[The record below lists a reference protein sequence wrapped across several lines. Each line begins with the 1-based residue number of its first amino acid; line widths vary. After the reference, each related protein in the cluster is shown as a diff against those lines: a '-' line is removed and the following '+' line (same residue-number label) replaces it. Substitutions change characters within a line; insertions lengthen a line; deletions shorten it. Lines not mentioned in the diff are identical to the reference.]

1 MTSSM
6 PERTLI
12 LYMTVMKTAIRYV
25 LSQHNQYERREQ
37 TIYYLSK
44 NLNDRSL
51 VWSAKRLVLLAEYDI
66 IYMTRKAVK
75 GSVIIDH
82 LANNYV
88 KDYEP
93 LNFYLPDEEVL
104 AVKNDGRMDDWWTMY
119 FDGVVNVL
127 GNGDRAV
134 IISLE
139 KK

>member
-1 MTSSM
+1 M
-6 PERTLI
+6 PGRPLI
-12 LYMTVMKTAIRYV
+12 LYMTVMKTTIRHV
-25 LSQHNQYERREQ
+25 LGQYNQYERREQ

-44 NLNDRSL
+44 NLNDRAL
-51 VWSAKRLVLLAEYDI
+51 VWSAKRLVLLVEYDI
-66 IYMTRKAVK
+66 IYMTRKAIK
-75 GSVIIDH
+75 GSAIVNH

-93 LNFYLPDEEVL
+93 LNFYLPDEKVL

-134 IISLE
+134 KISLE

>member
-1 MTSSM
+1 MTSPMSRR
-6 PERTLI
+6 PLI
-12 LYMTVMKTAIRYV
+12 LYMTVMKTTIRYV
-25 LSQHNQYERREQ
+25 LGQYNQYERREQ

-44 NLNDRSL
+44 TLNDRAL
-51 VWSAKRLVLLAEYDI
+51 VWSAKRLVLLVEYDI
-66 IYMTRKAVK
+66 IYMTRKAIK
-75 GSVIIDH
+75 GSVIVDH

-134 IISLE
+134 KISLE
-139 KK
+139 NK

>member
-1 MTSSM
+1 
-6 PERTLI
+6 
-12 LYMTVMKTAIRYV
+12 
-25 LSQHNQYERREQ
+25 
-37 TIYYLSK
+37 LSK

-104 AVKNDGRMDDWWTMY
+104 AVKNDDRMDDWWTMY

-134 IISLE
+134 IIFLE

>member
-1 MTSSM
+1 MTSPM
-6 PERTLI
+6 LGRPLI
-12 LYMTVMKTAIRYV
+12 LYMTVMKTTIRYV
-25 LSQHNQYERREQ
+25 LGQYNQYERREQ

-44 NLNDRSL
+44 NLNDRAL
-51 VWSAKRLVLLAEYDI
+51 VWSAKRLVLLVEYDI
-66 IYMTRKAVK
+66 IYMTRKAIK
-75 GSVIIDH
+75 GSAIVDH

-104 AVKNDGRMDDWWTMY
+104 AVKNDARMDDWWTMY

-134 IISLE
+134 KISLE

>member
-1 MTSSM
+1 MLGR
-6 PERTLI
+6 PLI
-12 LYMTVMKTAIRYV
+12 LYMTVMKTTIRYV
-25 LSQHNQYERREQ
+25 LGQYNQYERREQ

-44 NLNDRSL
+44 NLNDRAL
-51 VWSAKRLVLLAEYDI
+51 VWSAKRLVLLVEYDI
-66 IYMTRKAVK
+66 IYMTRKAIK
-75 GSVIIDH
+75 GSAIVDH

-88 KDYEP
+88 KDYGP

-134 IISLE
+134 KISLE

>member
-1 MTSSM
+1 MLGR
-6 PERTLI
+6 PLI
-12 LYMTVMKTAIRYV
+12 LYMTVMKTTIRYV
-25 LSQHNQYERREQ
+25 LGQYNQYERREQ

-44 NLNDRSL
+44 NLNDRAL
-51 VWSAKRLVLLAEYDI
+51 VWSAKRLVLLVEYDI
-66 IYMTRKAVK
+66 IYMTRKAIK
-75 GSVIIDH
+75 GSAIVDH

-104 AVKNDGRMDDWWTMY
+104 AVKNDARMDDWWTMY

-134 IISLE
+134 KISLE

>member
-1 MTSSM
+1 MTSPM
-6 PERTLI
+6 PGRPLL
-12 LYMTVMKTAIRYV
+12 LYMTVMKTTIRY
-25 LSQHNQYERREQ
+25 LLGQYNQYERREQ
-37 TIYYLSK
+37 TIYYLRK
-44 NLNDRSL
+44 NLNDRAL
-51 VWSAKRLVLLAEYDI
+51 VWSAKRLVLLVEYDI
-66 IYMTRKAVK
+66 IYMTRKAIK
-75 GSVIIDH
+75 GSAIVDH

-88 KDYEP
+88 KDYGP

-134 IISLE
+134 KISLE

>member
-1 MTSSM
+1 
-6 PERTLI
+6 
-12 LYMTVMKTAIRYV
+12 MTVMKTTIRYV
-25 LSQHNQYERREQ
+25 LGQYNQYERREQ

-44 NLNDRSL
+44 NLNDRAL
-51 VWSAKRLVLLAEYDI
+51 VWSAKRLVLLVEYDI
-66 IYMTRKAVK
+66 IYMTRKAIK
-75 GSVIIDH
+75 GSAIVDH

-104 AVKNDGRMDDWWTMY
+104 AIKNDGRMDDWWTMY

-134 IISLE
+134 KISLE

>member
-1 MTSSM
+1 MLGR
-6 PERTLI
+6 PLI
-12 LYMTVMKTAIRYV
+12 LYMTVMKTTIRYV
-25 LSQHNQYERREQ
+25 LGQYNQYERREQ

-44 NLNDRSL
+44 ILNDRAL
-51 VWSAKRLVLLAEYDI
+51 VWSAKRLVLLVEYDI
-66 IYMTRKAVK
+66 IYMTRKAIK
-75 GSVIIDH
+75 GSAIVDH

-104 AVKNDGRMDDWWTMY
+104 AVKNDARMDDWWTMY

-134 IISLE
+134 KISLE

>member
-1 MTSSM
+1 M
-6 PERTLI
+6 PGRPLI
-12 LYMTVMKTAIRYV
+12 LYMTVMKTTIRYV
-25 LSQHNQYERREQ
+25 LGQYNQYERREQ

-44 NLNDRSL
+44 NLNDRAL
-51 VWSAKRLVLLAEYDI
+51 VWSAKRLVLLVEYDI
-66 IYMTRKAVK
+66 IYMTRKAIK
-75 GSVIIDH
+75 GSAIVDH

-88 KDYEP
+88 KDYGP

-134 IISLE
+134 KISLE